1 MLIESIDI
9 MTNPTSVKTAH
20 LFHEPIFKPREAEPA
35 ASPRPEFPST
45 ELQAAHPGATFASA
59 GQRNWRAAMEGLA
72 KAENGNIVVHCSGE
86 SDAILVLEWLQAL
99 IAPIEQRVVV
109 RSDTA
114 APLTKEQEDQF
125 KGLTNFLAQ
134 PKRVSRT
141 ADDDGTKDPRLM
153 TAEDL
158 LGGLLTPD
166 RRDGDGPNLDDK
178 AVPCYP
184 EFKPKVFVAVSG
196 CDNVFATMDDA
207 DKTKPAQAI
216 TTEALFGS
224 NLGTISPLGGCTKLL
239 QQLAKA
245 GFIVPDDEAGRARLP
260 Q

>member
-1 MLIESIDI
+1 

-35 ASPRPEFPST
+35 ASPRPEFPSK

-86 SDAILVLEWLQAL
+86 SDAILVLEWLQEL

-109 RSDTA
+109 RSDAA
-114 APLTKEQEDQF
+114 APLTEEDKAQF
-125 KGLTNFLAQ
+125 KWLINFLDR

-141 ADDDGTKDPRLM
+141 ADDDGTEGPRLT
-153 TAEDL
+153 TADDL
-158 LGGLLTPD
+158 LTGMLTSD

-178 AVPCYP
+178 VVPCYP
-184 EFKPKVFVAVSG
+184 EFKPKVFVALS
-196 CDNVFATMDDA
+196 DYDEAFATMNDE
-207 DKTKPAQAI
+207 DKAKPAQVM
-216 TTEALFGS
+216 
-224 NLGTISPLGGCTKLL
+224 TKELLESLDTMVSRAKQTGLL

-245 GFIVPDDEAGRARLP
+245 GFIVPDDDAGLARIP